1 MKTTKTLAFICFI
14 LGSVI
19 FFYFLGKAFSD
30 GYTFS
35 FSSVT
40 NYVVTGQFGD
50 FVGGVVGT
58 FFALTGTLLIYL
70 TFQEQSRENKRIA
83 FESLFFEM
91 VKLHRDNVSEMRYRV
106 KGDDKNEYIYET
118 RQVFRVIYQEFVD
131 CFREVKKFSNSQNPL
146 DYYNPKYL
154 RYLKSKAFKGRNN
167 KDFIEIALVDIA
179 FSIVFFGL
187 GEEGEVILRKHF
199 STRYRAE
206 YYFKLLY
213 FIKMKPKQSN
223 TDRFE
228 NWKTVRSLNL
238 KDLHL
243 LIDEL
248 YKNRKNPSKT
258 HGLSNLAIKQKM
270 DGKYQ
275 KYYGGH
281 QFRLGHYFRH
291 LYQSFTYLDNQQHL
305 SSKEKYSYGKILR
318 AQLST
323 YEQALL
329 FVNSICCLGMAWEMT
344 FESKDG
350 KGLITK
356 YNLITNLPGEHI
368 SGIQYRKYYS
378 SVNYESDQHDYILRN
393 KPFNN
398 GSQHSAAS
406 AKN

>member
-1 MKTTKTLAFICFI
+1 MKLTKILAFLCFI

-19 FFYFLGKAFSD
+19 FFYFLGKASSD
-30 GYTFS
+30 GYSFS

-40 NYVVTGQFGD
+40 NYEVTGQFGD

-58 FFALTGTLLIYL
+58 LFALTGTLLIYL

-91 VKLHRDNVSEMRYRV
+91 VKLHRDNVSEMRYH
-106 KGDDKNEYIYET
+106 KASGSESDNTYEN

-131 CFREVKKFSNSQNPL
+131 CFREVKKFSNSQNPR
-146 DYYNPKYL
+146 DYYNPKYQ
-154 RYLKSKAFKGRNN
+154 RYLQSGVCKGKND
-167 KDFIEIALVDIA
+167 KDLIEMALVDIA

-187 GEEGEVILRKHF
+187 GEEGEVIVRKHF
-199 STRYRAE
+199 CTRYKAE
-206 YYFKLLY
+206 YYFKLIY
-213 FIKMKPKQSN
+213 FIKMKPKRTN
-223 TDRFE
+223 VDRFT
-228 NWKTVRSLNL
+228 NWESVRSLQL
-238 KDLHL
+238 KELHV

-248 YKNRKNPSKT
+248 YKNRKDPSKSE
-258 HGLSNLAIKQKM
+258 GLSELALKQNM
-270 DGKYQ
+270 NGKYQ

-291 LYQSFTYLDNQQHL
+291 LYQSYTFLDSHSHL

-329 FVNSICCLGMAWEMT
+329 FINSISCLGMAWELT
-344 FESKDG
+344 YESVDE

-368 SGIQYRKYYS
+368 SGIKYKKYYG
-378 SVNYESDQHDYILRN
+378 SVSYESEQHDFKLYN
-393 KPFNN
+393 KQFK
-398 GSQHSAAS
+398 SDS
-406 AKN
+406 